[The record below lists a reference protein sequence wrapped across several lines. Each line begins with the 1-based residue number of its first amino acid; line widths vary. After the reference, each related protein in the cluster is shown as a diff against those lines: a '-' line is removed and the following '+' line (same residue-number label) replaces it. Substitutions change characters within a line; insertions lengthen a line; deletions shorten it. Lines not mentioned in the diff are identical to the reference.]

1 MVFVCFCGMTIA
13 YPKTQHQQWFP
24 GRGLQSENKTW
35 IERYVDSDTHKYCV
49 SLCVYHVCVY
59 HVSSDLHKEQHNM
72 QAESTQI
79 HPQLELFLK
88 GGTPWSNPHDIQNV
102 RLFSPWTAAEG
113 WTSSCH
119 GNISPGTPLG
129 AQLLQLYVLVCDP
142 LKRVVIQIQRSHH
155 WELDHIWELS
165 LNEMQPLWGI
175 CQALPS
181 IAKLCLW
188 RFAQPGTGLIV
199 SEGSGPE
206 SLGRGAKF
214 WVPHPICRH
223 TP

>member
-79 HPQLELFLK
+79 HPQLNLHR
-88 GGTPWSNPHDIQNV
+88 PSQ
-102 RLFSPWTAAEG
+102 
-113 WTSSCH
+113 TSYCPRGH
-119 GNISPGTPLG
+119 KLLGPLCSYPTYS
-129 AQLLQLYVLVCDP
+129 QPSWHPKC
-142 LKRVVIQIQRSHH
+142 STF
-155 WELDHIWELS
+155 LS
-165 LNEMQPLWGI
+165 LNCCGGLDFI
-175 CQALPS
+175 LPREHFPWNTS
-181 IAKLCLW
+181 GCSAFAAVCSCLW
-188 RFAQPGTGLIV
+188 SP
-199 SEGSGPE
+199 
-206 SLGRGAKF
+206 
-214 WVPHPICRH
+214 
-223 TP
+223 